1 MTLRVSEANL
11 RTGVKPAP
19 EPVELVLAMAT
30 KWRDGMINEYLAFRD
45 AALGGLPV
53 AKMVAKVSTHGRTKE
68 SLGHHED

>member
-1 MTLRVSEANL
+1 MSLRVSEAAL
-11 RTGVKPAP
+11 STGVKPAP
-19 EPVELVLAMAT
+19 EPVEYLINTAQ
-30 KWRDGMINEYLAFRD
+30 KWRDRKIDEYLAFRD